1 MHQRCIKLE
10 GIAQDWDGDCQ
21 IMVLLFRCFLYRVWA
36 SMWHLW
42 QTEWQ
47 LTPCVTP
54 QKPRE
59 LFVEEVLLQ
68 ESRGKAVLIW
78 EPVQE
83 RILLDRIWVD
93 RRLKK
98 LMLDWGTDLLSA
110 TVWEQFSSLTVLV
123 YSHLV
128 PLAVSV
134 KCCIWWLFIHVWSWC
149 HSPRSCM
156 CIPLRPVDR

>member
-1 MHQRCIKLE
+1 
-10 GIAQDWDGDCQ
+10 
-21 IMVLLFRCFLYRVWA
+21 
-36 SMWHLW
+36 MWHLW

-47 LTPCVTP
+47 LIPCVTL

-68 ESRGKAVLIW
+68 ESRGKVVLNW

-93 RRLKK
+93 RELKK

-110 TVWEQFSSLTVLV
+110 TIWE
-123 YSHLV
+123 
-128 PLAVSV
+128 
-134 KCCIWWLFIHVWSWC
+134 
-149 HSPRSCM
+149 
-156 CIPLRPVDR
+156 